1 MPEAKS
7 KPIKSLRENT
17 YSKLSVLFFLIRT
30 LPSHPKDSTPFISSR
45 LSAELHQSKK
55 KTSYTKNC
63 VNLLGKTGQTNVLE
77 KRKSE
82 KKIAPHNENTILQ
95 LNSLLSVTDDAGV
108 GPKLITEKRRQ
119 LAINKGW
126 QSDKIKW
133 ERYTQGEQRR
143 RWIFSYNKSWLCKHK
158 FTFLMIIFIRKYY
171 T

>member
-1 MPEAKS
+1 MVMPDAKS

-45 LSAELHQSKK
+45 LSAELHQSKKK

-126 QSDKIKW
+126 QSDKIK
-133 ERYTQGEQRR
+133 
-143 RWIFSYNKSWLCKHK
+143 
-158 FTFLMIIFIRKYY
+158 RKREIDRESKGDVEYL
-171 T
+171 TTINRGCVNINLHF